1 MRSINPPQIDM
12 EKVKAAAARIM
23 EKERAEQQAK
33 RDKIIIFERATAD
46 IKPPEKPL
54 PKFSIPADS
63 ASRRYQR
70 QIRKGCCG
78 FNHHHFQ
85 HGS

>member
-1 MRSINPPQIDM
+1 MRSTNPPQIDM

-23 EKERAEQQAK
+23 AKERAVN
-33 RDKIIIFERATAD
+33 KIIQFQPE
-46 IKPPEKPL
+46 PPREETPT
-54 PKFSIPADS
+54 KFSIPPADS
-63 ASRRYQR
+63 SSRRYQR